1 MKAMILDAYG
11 PDAKFRK
18 TDLPMPELGAGQVRV
33 RIAATSVNTVDT
45 MIRQMGADLPLSPA
59 PPAVLGMD
67 FAGTVDAVGEGV
79 SGFEVGD
86 EVYGC
91 AGGLADIQGALA
103 AFMVADA
110 RLIAHKPKSLS
121 MREAAAIPLVGI
133 TAYEGLQRA
142 AVTAGQRVLVHGG
155 AGGVGHLAVQLA
167 RYFGADVY
175 ATGRGAES
183 LGVIAGY
190 GATAIDY
197 RAESV
202 ADYVQQHT
210 DGTGFDVVFDTVGG
224 DNMAK
229 SFDAAALNG
238 QVSTTVA
245 MVELDLTQAHFKGL
259 SVHVVFMLIPML
271 HDHKRET
278 HGEILTALAEIA
290 DAGGLQPLLDKSAFT
305 LEQVGDAHARLGSG
319 QAMGKVVVDVS

>member
-1 MKAMILDAYG
+1 M
-11 PDAKFRK
+11 
-18 TDLPMPELGAGQVRV
+18 
-33 RIAATSVNTVDT
+33 
-45 MIRQMGADLPLSPA
+45 
-59 PPAVLGMD
+59 
-67 FAGTVDAVGEGV
+67 
-79 SGFEVGD
+79 
-86 EVYGC
+86 
-91 AGGLADIQGALA
+91 
-103 AFMVADA
+103 
-110 RLIAHKPKSLS
+110 
-121 MREAAAIPLVGI
+121 
-133 TAYEGLQRA
+133 
-142 AVTAGQRVLVHGG
+142 
-155 AGGVGHLAVQLA
+155 
-167 RYFGADVY
+167 
-175 ATGRGAES
+175 
-183 LGVIAGY
+183 
-190 GATAIDY
+190 
-197 RAESV
+197 
-202 ADYVQQHT
+202 
-210 DGTGFDVVFDTVGG
+210 VFDTVGG